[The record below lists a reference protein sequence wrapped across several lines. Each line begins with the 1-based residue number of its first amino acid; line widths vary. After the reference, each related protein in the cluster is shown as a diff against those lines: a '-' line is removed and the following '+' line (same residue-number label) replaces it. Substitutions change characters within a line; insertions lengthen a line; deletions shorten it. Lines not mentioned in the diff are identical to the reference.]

1 MLEKMIVLCSC
12 ADLDAARRIA
22 NAVVE
27 ARLAA
32 CVSIVPA
39 VESVYRWR
47 EKIERANE
55 TLLLIKTTSAC
66 FAPLQEKILALH
78 SYDTPEIVAL
88 PIVTGLEKYLHWLD
102 EQVLSPDR

>member
-32 CVSIVPA
+32 CASILPE

-55 TLLLIKTTSAC
+55 TLVLIKTTSAC
-66 FAPLQEKILALH
+66 FAALQEKILALH
-78 SYDTPEIVAL
+78 SYDTPEIIAL
-88 PIVTGLEKYLHWLD
+88 PIVAGLEKYLHWLA
-102 EQVLSPDR
+102 EQVSLPDR